1 MLVRKIFWWFPP
13 PSVDNIFWEKFV
25 EVGQNWIWKV
35 GQNKKTPPP
44 NFDVFATS
52 PIAVNS
58 PVFMPVPVDI
68 QEIYCTLKL
77 KIFLIQVPTAFETF

>member
-1 MLVRKIFWWFPP
+1 MKGWSKQEAP
-13 PSVDNIFWEKFV
+13 
-25 EVGQNWIWKV
+25 
-35 GQNKKTPPP
+35 PPP

-68 QEIYCTLKL
+68 QEIYTLKL